1 MIKKP
6 DIIISVLYILGIVA
20 VGLWAGLKGRRGAA
34 ARTDASNAP
43 LSTGSDASND
53 YFLAGKSLRWPMIGL
68 ALFAT
73 NISCLHL
80 VSLAQ
85 SGFDTGLLSGNF
97 EWMAA
102 FTLILLALFFV
113 PFYIRSGVSTLP
125 DFLERRY
132 NRACRDWLTFVSI
145 LSAIIIHIA
154 FSLLTGG
161 IVLETLFGIDMYTSV
176 TVIAIITAVYTI
188 IGGLRAVVVTES
200 IQTIVLV
207 AGAIVITA
215 ACFAKMGG
223 WHSMVSV
230 LRETHH
236 MEKLSMLRPSG
247 DGSGLPW
254 YAVFLGYPV
263 LGIWYWCAD
272 QTIVQRVLGA
282 RSVDHARVGALFC
295 GFIKILPVFIF
306 IVPGLLAYTLAQKGL
321 LDIHALQTTDAAGN
335 VVTNSKSIYTLMI
348 TQLVPTGLA
357 GIIVAALLSGL
368 MSQVSGA
375 LNSISTLVSFD
386 LYRRWRPQAGE
397 KQLVKTGRI
406 AAGIALI
413 FSILLLP
420 LLNSYGSIFNGI
432 NDIIAHIAPPITC
445 VFVLCVFWKR
455 ASARAAQITLLAGS
469 MLGALVYTLN
479 KLYPHTAIAAIPFM
493 MMAFYLFAACLLIQV
508 GFSFIYP
515 AQHTEASATL
525 YWRSP
530 LEPLRDKG
538 WKGLGNYKLLSG
550 ILIAVMIILYWIF
563 GGGSEVHTQRYGMV
577 TGLRP
582 EKVAYYEQLHA
593 AVWPGVLKKIE
604 ECNIHNYSIY
614 LQANNDKYYLFSYF
628 EYTGTDFAADM
639 KKMAADSTTQRW
651 WRETAPTQLPLPQ
664 AAAKGQTWTNMI
676 EVFHTP

>member
-6 DIIISVLYILGIVA
+6 DIIISVLYILGIVT
-20 VGLWAGLKGRRGAA
+20 VGLWAGLKGRRS
-34 ARTDASNAP
+34 RTAP
-43 LSTGSDASND
+43 TRPGGSDASND

-176 TVIAIITAVYTI
+176 TVIAVITAVYTI

-223 WHSMVSV
+223 WHSMISV
-230 LRETHH
+230 LQETHH

-247 DGSGLPW
+247 DASGLPW

-282 RSVDHARVGALFC
+282 RNVDHARVGALFC

-321 LDIHALQTTDAAGN
+321 LDIHSLQTTDAAGN
-335 VVTNSKSIYTLMI
+335 VATNSKSIYTLMI

-386 LYRRWRPQAGE
+386 LYRRWRPQAEE
-397 KQLVKTGRI
+397 KQLVRVGRI

-445 VFVLCVFWKR
+445 VFLLGVFWKR
-455 ASARAAQITLLAGS
+455 ASARAARITLLTGS
-469 MLGALVYTLN
+469 LLGALVYALN
-479 KLYPHTAIAAIPFM
+479 KLYPHTAMAAIPFM
-493 MMAFYLFAACLLIQV
+493 MMAFYLFLACLLIQIV
-508 GFSFIYP
+508 FSYIYP
-515 AQHTEASATL
+515 AQHTDASATL

-538 WKGLGNYKLLSG
+538 WRGLGNYKWLSVLLLAIM
-550 ILIAVMIILYWIF
+550 ILLYCIF
-563 GGGSEVHTQRYGMV
+563 GPSRTRQVQRYGMV

-582 EKVAYYEQLHA
+582 EKLAYYEQLHA

-614 LQANNDKYYLFSYF
+614 LQRIDGKYYLFSYF
-628 EYTGTDFAADM
+628 EYTGADFAEDM

-651 WRETAPTQLPLPQ
+651 WRETAPTQIPLPE
-664 AAAKGQTWTNMI
+664 AAAEGQTWTNMK
-676 EVFHTP
+676 EVFHTR